1 MATCP
6 IKSDPNFQRLEA
18 FQGTK
23 MAMYLWDKFEGNPPA
38 TAYKNIV
45 NRKNNSIPLNPKL
58 SAGTNKILLDFVRAL
73 NIKVE
78 GGNAAEAILNNVR
91 GNPLAGFDLLQKYL
105 AVRDGAEEIVP
116 KQVANIMLSFLGK
129 KSELYNNLWFNIK
142 SWSKY
147 DELYRAHK
155 LKLDG
160 TTELED
166 LSVIDTPVGQMLV
179 KENLDKDS
187 DIPPYFVDM
196 YADSNFNFT
205 AHKQV
210 VIDFIA
216 EGLTNFYG
224 RDLTTFVRS
233 ERGNPDVD
241 KAYFEKRGF
250 KYNPYDKESS
260 ALKKLWYKIHD
271 LFLSLFRS
279 KFDKLN
285 QQDLE
290 NRVLDLVD
298 DIYKGNYNIFTRG
311 VERVGDSLLV
321 PNKNDL
327 GTFKQLE
334 IKKYNQTLS
343 KDPVA
348 KSIIDFMLNNPSMGY
363 KLSGSMVLRYY
374 GTVYRAL
381 DEDIHDIDGVI
392 ELDTVEKE
400 ENYNEF
406 YAWLHHKGVYIK
418 DQNEFTSKVKEF
430 IEQHNWYKAFT
441 EKYPTF
447 EMTNSFIGKD
457 HKANQETVT
466 VQGIIPILDEAGNK
480 QYDDKGNIVAYTF
493 DFFVRTK
500 LGNYPE
506 IFDNYFK
513 DWKQIFEAKIKMGRA
528 KDIVDLIYYDPFIKD
543 IGKFT
548 NAGYRYFSFADGTTS
563 FNTDENAEPADAYEK
578 PSGAEYAPTGYP
590 EVKDETYNSCT
601 L

>member
-6 IKSDPNFQRLEA
+6 IKSDPDFQSLEQI
-18 FQGTK
+18 QGTK
-23 MAMYLWDKFEGNPPA
+23 MATYLWDKFEGNPPA
-38 TAYKNIV
+38 TVYSNVV
-45 NRKNNSIPLNPKL
+45 NRKTKSLPLNPKL
-58 SAGTNKILLDFVRAL
+58 TAGTNKILLDFVQAL

-78 GGNAAEAILNNVR
+78 GGNVAEAILSNVK
-91 GNPLAGFDLLQKYL
+91 GNPLAGFDLLQKYM
-105 AVRDGAEEIVP
+105 AIRDGGEEIVP
-116 KQVANIMLSFLGK
+116 KQVANVLLSFLGK

-147 DELYRAHK
+147 KELYKSYREK
-155 LKLDG
+155 LEG

-166 LSVIDTPVGQMLV
+166 ILT

-187 DIPPYFVDM
+187 DLPAYLVDM

-210 VIDFIA
+210 VIDFIT

-224 RDLTTFVRS
+224 RDLNDFIRS

-241 KAYFEKRGF
+241 KAYFQKRGF

-260 ALKKLWYKIHD
+260 ILKKLWYKIND
-271 LFLSLFRS
+271 FFLSLFRN

-285 QQDLE
+285 QTELE
-290 NRVLDLVD
+290 NRILDLVD
-298 DIYKGNYNIFTRG
+298 DIYKGNYKAFTRG

-321 PNKNDL
+321 PDKNNPE
-327 GTFKQLE
+327 KVNQLE
-334 IKKYNQTLS
+334 IKKYQQTLS
-343 KDPVA
+343 KDPKA
-348 KSIIDFMLNNPSMGY
+348 KSIIDFMLNNPNMGY

-392 ELDTVEKE
+392 ELKTIQSE

-406 YAWLHHKGVYIK
+406 YGWLHHKGIYIK
-418 DQNEFTSKVKEF
+418 DQKEFTANVKEF
-430 IEQHNWYKAFT
+430 IEDQNWYKSFT

-447 EMTNSFIGKD
+447 EMTNAFIGKD

-466 VQGIIPILDEAGNK
+466 VQGVIPILDDAGNK
-480 QYDDKGNIVAYTF
+480 QYDDKGNLIAYTF
-493 DFFVRTK
+493 DFFVRTAE
-500 LGNYPE
+500 GNYPE

-513 DWKQIFEAKIKMGRA
+513 DWKQIFEAKIKMGRS
-528 KDIVDLIYYDPFIKD
+528 KDIVDLIYYDPFIDNKF
-543 IGKFT
+543 KFT
-548 NAGYRYFSFADGTTS
+548 NAGYRYFSFADGSTAFS
-563 FNTDENAEPADAYEK
+563 ADENAEPVNT
-578 PSGAEYAPTGYP
+578 YAPIGYP
-590 EVKDETYNSCT
+590 EVQDETYNSCK

>member
-6 IKSDPNFQRLEA
+6 IKSDPDFQRLEA

-23 MAMYLWDKFEGNPPA
+23 MATYLWDKFEGNPPA
-38 TAYKNIV
+38 TVYKNIV
-45 NRKNNSIPLNPKL
+45 NRKKNSIPLNPKL
-58 SAGTNKILLDFVRAL
+58 SAGTNKILLDFVKAL

-78 GGNAAEAILNNVR
+78 GGNVAEAVLNNVP

-105 AVRDGAEEIVP
+105 AIRDGAEEIVP

-147 DELYRAHK
+147 KDLYRSYR
-155 LKLDG
+155 LKLED
-160 TTELED
+160 TTEVED
-166 LSVIDTPVGQMLV
+166 IFT

-187 DIPPYFVDM
+187 DLPAYLVDM
-196 YADSNFNFT
+196 YADRTFNFT

-210 VIDFIA
+210 IIDFIT
-216 EGLTNFYG
+216 EGLTDFYG

-233 ERGNPDVD
+233 ERGNGDID
-241 KAYFEKRGF
+241 KQYFEKRGF
-250 KYNPYDKESS
+250 KYNPYDKQSS
-260 ALKKLWYKIHD
+260 ALQKLWYKIHD
-271 LFLSLFRS
+271 LFLSLFRN

-290 NRVLDLVD
+290 DRVLDLVD

-311 VERVGDSLLV
+311 VEKVGDSLLV
-321 PNKNDL
+321 PDKNNL
-327 GTFKQLE
+327 GAFKQLE

-343 KDPVA
+343 KDAKA

-374 GTVYRAL
+374 GTVYRAI

-392 ELDTVEKE
+392 ELGTVQKE
-400 ENYNEF
+400 ENYSEF
-406 YAWLHHKGVYIK
+406 YGWLHHKGIFIK
-418 DQNEFTSKVKEF
+418 DQNEFTAKVKEF
-430 IEQHNWYKAFT
+430 IEDQNWYKSFT

-447 EMTNSFIGKD
+447 EMTNAFIGKD

-466 VQGIIPILDEAGNK
+466 VQGIIPILDEAGKK
-480 QYDDKGNIVAYTF
+480 QYDDKGNIIAYTF
-493 DFFVRTK
+493 DFFVRTAE
-500 LGNYPE
+500 GNYPE

-513 DWKQIFEAKIKMGRA
+513 DWKQIFEAKVKMGRS
-528 KDIVDLIYYDPFIKD
+528 KDIVDLIYYDPFID
-543 IGKFT
+543 NAFKFT

-563 FNTDENAEPADAYEK
+563 FNTDENAEPVNT
-578 PSGAEYAPTGYP
+578 YAPIGYP
-590 EVKDETYNSCT
+590 EVQDETYNSCK

>member
-6 IKSDPNFQRLEA
+6 IKSDPNFQRLEQI
-18 FQGTK
+18 QGTK
-23 MAMYLWDKFEGNPPA
+23 MATYLWDKFEGDPPA
-38 TAYKNIV
+38 TVYSNVV
-45 NRKNNSIPLNPKL
+45 NRKSKSVPLNPKL
-58 SAGTNKILLDFVRAL
+58 TAGTNKILLDFVQAL

-78 GGNAAEAILNNVR
+78 GGNAAEAILSNVK
-91 GNPLAGFDLLQKYL
+91 GNPLAGFDLLQKYM
-105 AVRDGAEEIVP
+105 AIRDGGEEIVP
-116 KQVANIMLSFLGK
+116 KQVANVLLSFLGK

-147 DELYRAHK
+147 KELYKSYREK
-155 LKLDG
+155 LEG

-166 LSVIDTPVGQMLV
+166 ILT

-187 DIPPYFVDM
+187 DLPAYLVDM

-210 VIDFIA
+210 VIDFIT

-224 RDLTTFVRS
+224 RDLNDFIRS

-241 KAYFEKRGF
+241 KAYFQKRGF

-260 ALKKLWYKIHD
+260 ILKKLWYKLND
-271 LFLSLFRS
+271 FFLSLFRN

-285 QQDLE
+285 QKELE
-290 NRVLDLVD
+290 DRVLDLVD
-298 DIYKGNYNIFTRG
+298 DIYKGNYKAFTRG

-321 PNKNDL
+321 PDKNNPEK
-327 GTFKQLE
+327 FNQLE
-334 IKKYNQTLS
+334 IKKYQQTLS
-343 KDPVA
+343 KDAKA
-348 KSIIDFMLNNPSMGY
+348 KSIIDFMLNNPDMGY

-392 ELDTVEKE
+392 ELKTIQSE
-400 ENYNEF
+400 ENYDEL
-406 YAWLHHKGVYIK
+406 YGWLHHKGIYIK
-418 DQNEFTSKVKEF
+418 DQKEFTAKIKEF
-430 IEQHNWYKAFT
+430 IEDQNWYKSFT

-447 EMTNSFIGKD
+447 EMTNAFIGKD

-466 VQGIIPILDEAGNK
+466 VQGVIPILDDAGNK
-480 QYDDKGNIVAYTF
+480 QYDDKGNLIAYTF
-493 DFFVRTK
+493 DFFVRTAE
-500 LGNYPE
+500 GNYPE

-513 DWKQIFEAKIKMGRA
+513 DWKQIFEAKIKMGRS
-528 KDIVDLIYYDPFIKD
+528 KDIVDLIYYDPFIDNKF
-543 IGKFT
+543 KFT
-548 NAGYRYFSFADGTTS
+548 NAGYRYFSFADGSTA
-563 FNTDENAEPADAYEK
+563 FNADENAEPVNT
-578 PSGAEYAPTGYP
+578 YAPIGYP
-590 EVKDETYNSCT
+590 EVQDETYNSCK

>member
-6 IKSDPNFQRLEA
+6 IKSDPDFQRLEA

-23 MAMYLWDKFEGNPPA
+23 MATYLWDKFEGNPPA
-38 TAYKNIV
+38 TVYKNIV
-45 NRKNNSIPLNPKL
+45 NRKKNSIPLNPKL
-58 SAGTNKILLDFVRAL
+58 SAGTNKILLDFVKAL

-78 GGNAAEAILNNVR
+78 GGNVAEAVLNNVP

-105 AVRDGAEEIVP
+105 AIRDGAEEIVP

-147 DELYRAHK
+147 KDLYRSYR
-155 LKLDG
+155 LKLED
-160 TTELED
+160 TTEVED
-166 LSVIDTPVGQMLV
+166 IFT

-187 DIPPYFVDM
+187 DLPAYLVDM
-196 YADSNFNFT
+196 YADRTFNFT

-210 VIDFIA
+210 IIDFIA
-216 EGLTNFYG
+216 EGLTDFYG

-233 ERGNPDVD
+233 ERGNGDVD
-241 KAYFEKRGF
+241 KEYFQKRGF
-250 KYNPYDKESS
+250 KYNPYDKQSS

-271 LFLSLFRS
+271 FFLSLFRN
-279 KFDKLN
+279 KFDKLS

-290 NRVLDLVD
+290 DRLLDLVD

-321 PNKNDL
+321 PDKNNL
-327 GTFKQLE
+327 GAFKQLE

-343 KDPVA
+343 KDAEA
-348 KSIIDFMLNNPSMGY
+348 KSIIDFMLNDPSMGY

-374 GTVYRAL
+374 GTVYRAI

-392 ELDTVEKE
+392 ELGTVQKE
-400 ENYNEF
+400 ENYSEF
-406 YAWLHHKGVYIK
+406 YGWLHHKGIFIK
-418 DQNEFTSKVKEF
+418 DQNEFTAKVKEF
-430 IEQHNWYKAFT
+430 IEDQNWYKSFT
-441 EKYPTF
+441 KKYPTF

-466 VQGIIPILDEAGNK
+466 VQGVIPILDEAGKK
-480 QYDDKGNIVAYTF
+480 QYDDKGNIIAYTF
-493 DFFVRTK
+493 DFFVRTAE
-500 LGNYPE
+500 GNYPE

-513 DWKQIFEAKIKMGRA
+513 DWKQIFEAKVKMGRS
-528 KDIVDLIYYDPFIKD
+528 KDIVDLIYYDPFID
-543 IGKFT
+543 NAFKFT

-563 FNTDENAEPADAYEK
+563 FNTDENAEPVNT
-578 PSGAEYAPTGYP
+578 YAPIGYP
-590 EVKDETYNSCT
+590 EVQDETYNSCK

>member
-6 IKSDPNFQRLEA
+6 IKSDPDFQRLEA

-23 MAMYLWDKFEGNPPA
+23 MATYLWDKFEGNPPA
-38 TAYKNIV
+38 TVYKNIV
-45 NRKNNSIPLNPKL
+45 NRKKNSIPLNSKL
-58 SAGTNKILLDFVRAL
+58 SAGTNKILLDFVKTL

-78 GGNAAEAILNNVR
+78 GGNVAETVLNNVP

-105 AVRDGAEEIVP
+105 AIRDGAEEIVP

-147 DELYRAHK
+147 KDLYRSYR
-155 LKLDG
+155 LKLED
-160 TTELED
+160 TTEVED
-166 LSVIDTPVGQMLV
+166 IFT

-187 DIPPYFVDM
+187 DLPAYLVDM
-196 YADSNFNFT
+196 YADRTFNFT

-210 VIDFIA
+210 IIDFIT
-216 EGLTNFYG
+216 EGLTDFYG

-233 ERGNPDVD
+233 ERGNDDID
-241 KAYFEKRGF
+241 KQYFEKRGF
-250 KYNPYDKESS
+250 KYNPYDKQSS
-260 ALKKLWYKIHD
+260 ALQKLWYKIHD
-271 LFLSLFRS
+271 LFLSLFRN

-290 NRVLDLVD
+290 DRVLDLVD

-311 VERVGDSLLV
+311 VEKVGDSLLV
-321 PNKNDL
+321 PDKNNL
-327 GTFKQLE
+327 GAFKQLE

-343 KDPVA
+343 KDAKA
-348 KSIIDFMLNNPSMGY
+348 KSIIDFMLNNPNMGY

-374 GTVYRAL
+374 GTVYRAI

-392 ELDTVEKE
+392 ELGTIQKE
-400 ENYNEF
+400 ENYREF
-406 YAWLHHKGVYIK
+406 YGWLHHKGVFIK
-418 DQNEFTSKVKEF
+418 DQNEFTAKVKEF
-430 IEQHNWYKAFT
+430 IEDQNWYKSFT

-447 EMTNSFIGKD
+447 EMTNAFIGKD

-466 VQGIIPILDEAGNK
+466 VQGIIPILDEAGKK
-480 QYDDKGNIVAYTF
+480 QYDNKGNIVAYTF
-493 DFFVRTK
+493 DFFVRTAE
-500 LGNYPE
+500 GNYPE

-513 DWKQIFEAKIKMGRA
+513 DWKQIFEAKVKMGRA
-528 KDIVDLIYYDPFIKD
+528 KDIVDLIYYDPFID
-543 IGKFT
+543 NAFKFT

-563 FNTDENAEPADAYEK
+563 FNTDENAEPVNT
-578 PSGAEYAPTGYP
+578 YAPIGYP
-590 EVKDETYNSCT
+590 EVQDETYNSCK

>member
-6 IKSDPNFQRLEA
+6 IKSDPDFQRLEA

-23 MAMYLWDKFEGNPPA
+23 MATYLWDKFEGNPPA
-38 TAYKNIV
+38 TVYKNIV
-45 NRKNNSIPLNPKL
+45 NRKKNSIPLNSKL
-58 SAGTNKILLDFVRAL
+58 SAGTNKILLDFVKAL

-78 GGNAAEAILNNVR
+78 GGNVAEAVLNNVP

-105 AVRDGAEEIVP
+105 AIRDGAEEIVP

-147 DELYRAHK
+147 KDLYRSYR
-155 LKLDG
+155 LKLED
-160 TTELED
+160 TTEVED
-166 LSVIDTPVGQMLV
+166 IFT

-187 DIPPYFVDM
+187 DLPAYLVDM
-196 YADSNFNFT
+196 YADRTFNFT

-210 VIDFIA
+210 IIDFIA
-216 EGLTNFYG
+216 EGLTDFYG

-233 ERGNPDVD
+233 ERGNGDVD
-241 KAYFEKRGF
+241 KEYFQKRGF
-250 KYNPYDKESS
+250 KYNPYDKQSS

-271 LFLSLFRS
+271 FFLSLFRN
-279 KFDKLN
+279 KFDKLS

-290 NRVLDLVD
+290 DRLLDLVD

-321 PNKNDL
+321 PDKNNL
-327 GTFKQLE
+327 GAFKQLE

-343 KDPVA
+343 KDAEA
-348 KSIIDFMLNNPSMGY
+348 KSIIDFMLNDPSMGY

-374 GTVYRAL
+374 GTVYRAI
-381 DEDIHDIDGVI
+381 DENIHDIDGVI
-392 ELDTVEKE
+392 ELGTVQKE
-400 ENYNEF
+400 ENYSEF
-406 YAWLHHKGVYIK
+406 YGWLHHKGIFIK
-418 DQNEFTSKVKEF
+418 DQNEFTAKVKEF
-430 IEQHNWYKAFT
+430 IEDQNWYKSFT
-441 EKYPTF
+441 KKYPTF

-466 VQGIIPILDEAGNK
+466 VQGVIPILDDAGKK

-493 DFFVRTK
+493 DFFVRTAE
-500 LGNYPE
+500 GNYPE

-513 DWKQIFEAKIKMGRA
+513 DWKQIFEAKVKMGRS
-528 KDIVDLIYYDPFIKD
+528 KDIVDLIYYDPFID
-543 IGKFT
+543 NAFKFT

-563 FNTDENAEPADAYEK
+563 FNTDENAEPTDPYEK

-590 EVKDETYNSCT
+590 EVQDETYNSCK

>member
-6 IKSDPNFQRLEA
+6 IKSDPDFQRLEA

-23 MAMYLWDKFEGNPPA
+23 MATYLWDKFEGNPPA
-38 TAYKNIV
+38 TVYKNIV

-78 GGNAAEAILNNVR
+78 SGNVAEAVLNR
-91 GNPLAGFDLLQKYL
+91 EKGNPLAGFDLLQKYL
-105 AVRDGAEEIVP
+105 AIRDGAEEIVP

-147 DELYRAHK
+147 KDLYRSYR
-155 LKLDG
+155 LKLED
-160 TTELED
+160 TTEVED
-166 LSVIDTPVGQMLV
+166 IFT

-187 DIPPYFVDM
+187 DLPAYLVDM
-196 YADSNFNFT
+196 YADRTFNFT

-210 VIDFIA
+210 IIDFIA
-216 EGLTNFYG
+216 EGLTDFYG

-233 ERGNPDVD
+233 ERGNGDVD
-241 KAYFEKRGF
+241 KEYFQKRGF
-250 KYNPYDKESS
+250 KYNPYDKQSS

-271 LFLSLFRS
+271 FFLSLFRN
-279 KFDKLN
+279 KFDKLS

-290 NRVLDLVD
+290 DRLLDLVD

-321 PNKNDL
+321 PDKNNL
-327 GTFKQLE
+327 GAFKQLE

-343 KDPVA
+343 KDAEA
-348 KSIIDFMLNNPSMGY
+348 KSIIDFMLNDPNMGY

-374 GTVYRAL
+374 GTVYRAI

-392 ELDTVEKE
+392 ELGTVQKE
-400 ENYNEF
+400 ENYSEF
-406 YAWLHHKGVYIK
+406 YGWLHHKGIFIK
-418 DQNEFTSKVKEF
+418 DQNEFTAKVKEF
-430 IEQHNWYKAFT
+430 IEDQNWYKSFT
-441 EKYPTF
+441 KKYPTF

-466 VQGIIPILDEAGNK
+466 VQGVIPILDDASKK

-493 DFFVRTK
+493 DFFVRTAE
-500 LGNYPE
+500 GNYPE

-513 DWKQIFEAKIKMGRA
+513 DWKQIFEAKVKMGRS
-528 KDIVDLIYYDPFIKD
+528 KDIVDLIYYDPFID
-543 IGKFT
+543 NAFKFT

-563 FNTDENAEPADAYEK
+563 FNTDENTEPTDPYEK

-590 EVKDETYNSCT
+590 EVKDETYNSCKS
-601 L
+601 

>member
-23 MAMYLWDKFEGNPPA
+23 MATYLWDKFEGNPPA
-38 TAYKNIV
+38 TVYKNIV
-45 NRKNNSIPLNPKL
+45 NRKTKSLPLNPKL
-58 SAGTNKILLDFVRAL
+58 SAGTNKILLDFVRGL

-78 GGNAAEAILNNVR
+78 GGNIAEAVLNNVP
-91 GNPLAGFDLLQKYL
+91 GNPLAGFDLLQKYM
-105 AVRDGAEEIVP
+105 AIRDGNEEIVP
-116 KQVANIMLSFLGK
+116 KQVANVLLSFLGK

-147 DELYRAHK
+147 NELYRGYK
-155 LKLDG
+155 LKLEG
-160 TTELED
+160 TTELSD
-166 LSVIDTPVGQMLV
+166 ILT

-187 DIPPYFVDM
+187 DLPAYLVDM
-196 YADSNFNFT
+196 YADRTFNFT

-210 VIDFIA
+210 IIDFIT

-224 RDLTTFVRS
+224 RDLNDFIRS
-233 ERGNPDVD
+233 ERGNPDID
-241 KAYFEKRGF
+241 KAYFQKRGF

-260 ALKKLWYKIHD
+260 ALTKLWYKIQD
-271 LFLSLFRS
+271 FFLSLFRS

-290 NRVLDLVD
+290 NRILDLVD
-298 DIYKGNYNIFTRG
+298 DIYKGNYKAFTRG
-311 VERVGDSLLV
+311 VEKVGDSLLV
-321 PNKNDL
+321 PDKNNPEKL
-327 GTFKQLE
+327 NQLE
-334 IKKYNQTLS
+334 IKKYEQTLS
-343 KDPVA
+343 KDA
-348 KSIIDFMLNNPSMGY
+348 KAQEIIKFMLTNQDMGY

-392 ELDTVEKE
+392 ELDTIQKE
-400 ENYNEF
+400 ENYNEL
-406 YAWLHHKGVYIK
+406 YGWLHHKGIYIK
-418 DQNEFTSKVKEF
+418 DQKEFTAKVKEF
-430 IEQHNWYKAFT
+430 IEDQKWYKSFT

-466 VQGIIPILDEAGNK
+466 VQGIIPILNDAGRK
-480 QYDDKGNIVAYTF
+480 QYDDKGNLLAYTF
-493 DFFVRTK
+493 DFFVRTAE
-500 LGNYPE
+500 GNYPE

-513 DWKQIFEAKIKMGRA
+513 DWKQIFEAKIKMGRS
-528 KDIVDLIYYDPFIKD
+528 KDIVDLIYYDPFIDNKF
-543 IGKFT
+543 KFT
-548 NAGYRYFSFADGTTS
+548 NAGYRYFSFADGSTT
-563 FNTDENAEPADAYEK
+563 FNIDENAEPVNT
-578 PSGAEYAPTGYP
+578 YAPIGYP
-590 EVKDETYNSCT
+590 EVQDETYNSCK

>member
-6 IKSDPNFQRLEA
+6 IKSDPDFQRLEA

-23 MAMYLWDKFEGNPPA
+23 MATYLWDKFEGNPPA
-38 TAYKNIV
+38 TVYKNIV
-45 NRKNNSIPLNPKL
+45 NRKKNSIPLNPKL

-78 GGNAAEAILNNVR
+78 GGNVAEAVLNNVP

-105 AVRDGAEEIVP
+105 AIRDGAEEIVP

-147 DELYRAHK
+147 KDLYRSYR
-155 LKLDG
+155 LKLED
-160 TTELED
+160 TTEVED
-166 LSVIDTPVGQMLV
+166 IFT

-187 DIPPYFVDM
+187 DLPAYLVDM
-196 YADSNFNFT
+196 YADRTFNFT

-210 VIDFIA
+210 IIDFIA
-216 EGLTNFYG
+216 EGLTDFYG

-233 ERGNPDVD
+233 ERGNGDVD
-241 KAYFEKRGF
+241 KEYFQKRGF
-250 KYNPYDKESS
+250 KYNPYDKQSS
-260 ALKKLWYKIHD
+260 ALKKLWYKIND
-271 LFLSLFRS
+271 FFLSLFRN
-279 KFDKLN
+279 KFDKLS

-290 NRVLDLVD
+290 DRLLDLVD

-321 PNKNDL
+321 PDKNDL
-327 GTFKQLE
+327 GAFKQLE

-343 KDPVA
+343 KDAEA
-348 KSIIDFMLNNPSMGY
+348 KSIIDFMLNDSSMGY

-374 GTVYRAL
+374 GTVYRAI

-392 ELDTVEKE
+392 ELGTIQKE

-406 YAWLHHKGVYIK
+406 YGWLHHKGIFIK
-418 DQNEFTSKVKEF
+418 DQNEFTAKVKEF
-430 IEQHNWYKAFT
+430 IEDQNWYKSFT

-466 VQGIIPILDEAGNK
+466 VQGVIPILDEAGKK
-480 QYDDKGNIVAYTF
+480 QYDDKGNIIAYTF
-493 DFFVRTK
+493 DFFVRTAE
-500 LGNYPE
+500 GNYPE

-513 DWKQIFEAKIKMGRA
+513 DWKQIFEAKVKMGRS
-528 KDIVDLIYYDPFIKD
+528 KDIVDLIYYDPFID
-543 IGKFT
+543 NAFKFT

-563 FNTDENAEPADAYEK
+563 FNTDENAEPVNT
-578 PSGAEYAPTGYP
+578 YAPIGYP
-590 EVKDETYNSCT
+590 EVQDETYNSCK

>member
-6 IKSDPNFQRLEA
+6 IKSDPDFQRLEA

-23 MAMYLWDKFEGNPPA
+23 MATYLWDKFEGNPPA
-38 TAYKNIV
+38 TVYKNIV

-78 GGNAAEAILNNVR
+78 GGNVAEALLNNVP

-105 AVRDGAEEIVP
+105 AIRDGAEEIVP

-147 DELYRAHK
+147 KDLYRSYR
-155 LKLDG
+155 LKLED
-160 TTELED
+160 TTEIED
-166 LSVIDTPVGQMLV
+166 IFTKD
-179 KENLDKDS
+179 NLDKDS
-187 DIPPYFVDM
+187 DLPPYLVDM

-210 VIDFIA
+210 IIDFIA

-233 ERGNPDVD
+233 ERGNGDVD

-250 KYNPYDKESS
+250 KYNPYDKQSS

-271 LFLSLFRS
+271 FFLSLFRN

-290 NRVLDLVD
+290 DRLLDLVD

-311 VERVGDSLLV
+311 VEKVGDSLLV
-321 PNKNDL
+321 PDKNSQL
-327 GTFKQLE
+327 GFKQLE
-334 IKKYNQTLS
+334 LKKYNQTLS

-348 KSIIDFMLNNPSMGY
+348 KSIIDFMLNNPNMGY

-374 GTVYRAL
+374 GTVYRVI

-392 ELDTVEKE
+392 ELGTVQKE
-400 ENYNEF
+400 ENYDEF
-406 YAWLHHKGVYIK
+406 YGWLHHKGIYIK

-430 IEQHNWYKAFT
+430 IEQQNWYKAFT

-447 EMTNSFIGKD
+447 EMTNAFIGKD

-466 VQGIIPILDEAGNK
+466 VQGIIPILDDAGNK

-493 DFFVRTK
+493 DFFVRTAE
-500 LGNYPE
+500 GNYPE

-513 DWKQIFEAKIKMGRA
+513 DWKQIFEAKIKMGRS
-528 KDIVDLIYYDPFIKD
+528 KDIVDLIYYDPFID
-543 IGKFT
+543 NAFKFT
-548 NAGYRYFSFADGTTS
+548 NAGYRYFSFADGNTS
-563 FNTDENAEPADAYEK
+563 FNIDANAEPVNT
-578 PSGAEYAPTGYP
+578 YAPIGYP
-590 EVKDETYNSCT
+590 EVQDETYNSCK